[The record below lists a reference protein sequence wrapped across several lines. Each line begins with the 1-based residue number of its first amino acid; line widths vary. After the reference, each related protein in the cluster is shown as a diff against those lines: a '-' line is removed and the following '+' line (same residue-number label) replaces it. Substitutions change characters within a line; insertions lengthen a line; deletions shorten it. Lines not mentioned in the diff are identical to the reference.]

1 MKVFVGSFELKER
14 SVIISDPCY
23 RKGVWRQR
31 RLDNV
36 RVGVWKAVVN
46 KENGTIVELIT
57 YYKGS
62 VSDLISLEDKWE
74 ERPFTIEVDS
84 GQAGIFQESVF
95 RNDNT
100 SLDVPDLFEDREKRF
115 EGDRR
120 YGACCTLL

>member
-14 SVIISDPCY
+14 SVIISGPCY

-57 YYKGS
+57 YHKGS

-84 GQAGIFQESVF
+84 GQAGIF
-95 RNDNT
+95 
-100 SLDVPDLFEDREKRF
+100 
-115 EGDRR
+115 
-120 YGACCTLL
+120 

>member
-1 MKVFVGSFELKER
+1 M
-14 SVIISDPCY
+14 
-23 RKGVWRQR
+23 
-31 RLDNV
+31 
-36 RVGVWKAVVN
+36 WKAVVN

-57 YYKGS
+57 YHKGS